1 MYINTKLKI
10 LFGVNKNRID
20 STNSI
25 FIYLTRRM
33 GFVGYVPVC
42 VQLYC
47 RGKLSLFHTTC
58 FGLYGHLQVCRM
70 LLLSCS

>member
-1 MYINTKLKI
+1 MVCAKLRVK
-10 LFGVNKNRID
+10 
-20 STNSI
+20 S
-25 FIYLTRRM
+25 M
-33 GFVGYVPVC
+33 GFVGYVAVC

-70 LLLSCS
+70 LLLNYSITSYTPEDGHMGRNM